1 MQNCREKSRAI
12 IPNSFLQL
20 LLDVVESHMEQ
31 SSKLNFS
38 ASGFAVFFF
47 WHGIDQNS
55 ILEFFFNCQMSSYAN
70 STTLHCKSIQNS
82 GCIDEQWPSH
92 LEGILCVKTG
102 DSSQFRRFSI
112 KFQIQNSL
120 RETRSNLSIFPRK
133 NARWRLYYK
142 AHFLR
147 QKRKKK
153 TLRSVGLR
161 PPSLRFR

>member
-1 MQNCREKSRAI
+1 MRCKTAKRRVEQLSQTLFYNFCWMWQNHIWS
-12 IPNSFLQL
+12 
-20 LLDVVESHMEQ
+20 

-102 DSSQFRRFSI
+102 DSSQFRIFSI

-133 NARWRLYYK
+133 KCQMAFVL
-142 AHFLR
+142 
-147 QKRKKK
+147 Q
-153 TLRSVGLR
+153 S
-161 PPSLRFR
+161 SLFASK

>member
-1 MQNCREKSRAI
+1 MCKCNKRCKTAKRRVEQLSQTLFYNFCWMWQNHIWS
-12 IPNSFLQL
+12 
-20 LLDVVESHMEQ
+20 

-102 DSSQFRRFSI
+102 RLFF
-112 KFQIQNSL
+112 FPIQNIFNKIPDL
-120 RETRSNLSIFPRK
+120 ESNLSVFPRK
-133 NARWRLYYK
+133 K
-142 AHFLR
+142 HD
-147 QKRKKK
+147 
-153 TLRSVGLR
+153 R
-161 PPSLRFR
+161 P